1 MTDDTH
7 PRDTTDDPG
16 PDHAS
21 GDVRSDQA
29 GQKTGPPG
37 SGDVDQ
43 AAIEE
48 AAEKLGQ
55 AGGGH

>member
-7 PRDTTDDPG
+7 PRDTTEDPG
-16 PDHAS
+16 TERAS
-21 GDVRSDQA
+21 GEVRSDQA
-29 GQKTGPPG
+29 GQKTDPPG
-37 SGDVDQ
+37 SGDLDQ
-43 AAIEE
+43 AAVDE